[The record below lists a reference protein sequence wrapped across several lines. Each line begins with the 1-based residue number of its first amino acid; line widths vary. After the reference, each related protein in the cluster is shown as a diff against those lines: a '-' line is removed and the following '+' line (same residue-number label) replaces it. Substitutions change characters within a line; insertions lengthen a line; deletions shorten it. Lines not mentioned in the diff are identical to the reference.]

1 METCCQKFQ
10 FLTAKFDDKIAFA
23 DKLLDSMPETAI
35 RQMAAQFLEQSHGQ
49 SSGFGL
55 PNGGITIK
63 DSLPPP
69 SPSQF
74 AVPQSRPSSTP
85 HKGRKS

>member
-1 METCCQKFQ
+1 METCCQKFY

-63 DSLPPP
+63 DSLPPSP
-69 SPSQF
+69 SPF
-74 AVPQSRPSSTP
+74 AVPHPHPSSTP
-85 HKGRKS
+85 HKGRKL